1 MDSLLGLDL
10 STWWFLVV
18 GGLFSGYAILDGFDL
33 GAGALHLFFRK
44 EESRRI
50 ALNAVGPVWDGN
62 EVWIVIG
69 GGALFAGF
77 PMVYASVFSAF
88 YIPFMLFLVVLI
100 FRAIS
105 IEFRSKEPMAWWRK
119 TWDISYSIASILVAF
134 LLGLVLGNV
143 IQGIAIDANGDF
155 RGNWLSFLNPYAFLI
170 AFTTVALF
178 MMHGSIYLTMKT
190 EHRLYAKLTV
200 LVKNTTI
207 FFVLCYATTTIA
219 TLLYVPHLSEDFR
232 KNPALFCL
240 PILSILCVAN
250 ITRQITRRRYR
261 FAFASSALTVSLL
274 LILVA
279 IGLYPNIVIST
290 ISPAYNLTVHNAAA
304 SNKSLGIMLLF
315 AAVGVPLVATYTTFV
330 FWTFRGKVQLDEH
343 SY

>member
-1 MDSLLGLDL
+1 METLLGIDL
-10 STWWFLVV
+10 PTWWFLVI

-33 GAGALHLFFRK
+33 GAGALHLFFKK

-77 PMVYASVFSAF
+77 PVVYASVLSAF
-88 YIPFMLFLVVLI
+88 YIPFMVFLIALI

-105 IEFRSKEPMAWWRK
+105 IEFRSKEPMKWWRK
-119 TWDISYSIASILVAF
+119 VWDISYCLSSISIAF
-134 LLGLVLGNV
+134 LLGIVLGNI
-143 IQGIAIDANGDF
+143 IQGIPIDKNGDF
-155 RGNWLSFLNPYAFLI
+155 RGNWLSFLNPYALMV
-170 AFTTVALF
+170 AVTTVALF
-178 MMHGSIYLTMKT
+178 MMHGAIYLTMKT
-190 EHRLYAKLTV
+190 ENRLYAKLTI

-207 FFVLCYATTTIA
+207 FFIISYAITTLA
-219 TLLYVPHLSEDFR
+219 TLLYAPHLAEDF
-232 KNPALFCL
+232 KNNPSLFGI
-240 PILSILCVAN
+240 PILAILSVAN
-250 ITRQITRRRYR
+250 ITRQITRRKYWY
-261 FAFASSALTVSLL
+261 AFIFSSVSVSLL

-290 ISPAYNLTVHNAAA
+290 LSPDNNLTIYNASSSA
-304 SNKSLGIMLLF
+304 KSLKIMLIF
-315 AAVGVPLVATYTTFV
+315 AAIGVPLVATYTTFV
-330 FWTFRGKVQLDEH
+330 FWTFRGKVTLDET